1 MDGCVGN
8 GKKSWMETGYNPI
21 RRKSL
26 NITSPSHRYGV
37 HMYPVSVWSTEYS
50 VRSTYMNDH
59 REPPAATEYSPV
71 DTKVA
76 ESGLEV
82 GLVNTDDKIAPK
94 RQVDRYQYHVITKP
108 WPGCQTTTII
118 QSCKVDVWIE
128 PKRSSCAHKL
138 PLGPLFC
145 FLGLPLLPNPKIH
158 FSDGKSG
165 LYRLPSFPVPR
176 TLYQRDPVST

>member
-8 GKKSWMETGYNPI
+8 GKKSWMETGYNLI

-26 NITSPSHRYGV
+26 NITSPSHQYGV
-37 HMYPVSVWSTEYS
+37 HI
-50 VRSTYMNDH
+50 
-59 REPPAATEYSPV
+59 PV

-76 ESGLEV
+76 ESGLGRV
-82 GLVNTDDKIAPK
+82 PPAMRLKGRWIGINTTSLRSPGLAVK
-94 RQVDRYQYHVITKP
+94 RRPSSKAA
-108 WPGCQTTTII
+108 
-118 QSCKVDVWIE
+118 KVDVWIE

>member
-59 REPPAATEYSPV
+59 REPPAATEYRPV

-76 ESGLEV
+76 ESGLVCIVHPSCRSRCNPEV
-82 GLVNTDDKIAPK
+82 TGSVIFGLHGETHGSLYQALSAPK
-94 RQVDRYQYHVITKP
+94 RQVDRYQYHVITS
-108 WPGCQTTTII
+108 PGLA
-118 QSCKVDVWIE
+118 V
-128 PKRSSCAHKL
+128 KRRPSSKAA
-138 PLGPLFC
+138 
-145 FLGLPLLPNPKIH
+145 
-158 FSDGKSG
+158 KSMSG
-165 LYRLPSFPVPR
+165 
-176 TLYQRDPVST
+176 